1 MRLAR
6 AFIPSL
12 QVDQDLICFGLHR
25 GQPLPGGLSAFH
37 VVIWKFIIIEF
48 AQADI
53 KGTRFEPD
61 RVWVAAARRM
71 RSRLISHEANMIRK
85 ARAHR
90 SRDWRPPEVE
100 SPNLQAGPLLEYCH
114 VDDPTG
120 PWGCRLAS
128 EQARRMLDLYVELDI
143 A

>member
-1 MRLAR
+1 
-6 AFIPSL
+6 
-12 QVDQDLICFGLHR
+12 
-25 GQPLPGGLSAFH
+25 
-37 VVIWKFIIIEF
+37 
-48 AQADI
+48 
-53 KGTRFEPD
+53 
-61 RVWVAAARRM
+61 
-71 RSRLISHEANMIRK
+71 MIRK

-128 EQARRMLDLYVELDI
+128 EQARRMLDLVKACSQLPGRNRFVDTQTLTGTS
-143 A
+143 